1 MNLNKK
7 TRRLLVKYIKK
18 YTLHWYALTALL
30 YFAAIPFTIWVFPAT
45 TLILTVVVLVGG
57 FTAALASFADALM
70 AQEQDD
76 QMKEMTEDR
85 DEDTKHT

>member
-1 MNLNKK
+1 MHISKRVRK
-7 TRRLLVKYIKK
+7 VLVKYIKR
-18 YTLHWYALTALL
+18 YTLHWYAVTALL

-76 QMKEMTEDR
+76 RMKEIDS
-85 DEDTKHT
+85 D

>member
-1 MNLNKK
+1 MHISKRVRK
-7 TRRLLVKYIKK
+7 VLVKYIKR
-18 YTLHWYALTALL
+18 YTLHWYAVTALL
-30 YFAAIPFTIWVFPAT
+30 YFAASPFTIWVFPAT

-76 QMKEMTEDR
+76 RMKEIDS
-85 DEDTKHT
+85 D